1 MKFTQLSS
9 LIILATS
16 VIKAK
21 EWTQEEKTDVTSGW
35 LQSDERKIEFE
46 DEDKEYEANMAKFEK
61 RLANGIEHGW
71 CAGEN

>member
-35 LQSDERKIEFE
+35 LQSDERKVEFE
-46 DEDKEYEANMAKFEK
+46 DEDK
-61 RLANGIEHGW
+61 
-71 CAGEN
+71 